1 MPTSIQSQLPVISQ
15 PVPIIAATEVP
26 TQSEVVTQVQQTLSS
41 RYAISAKSSSSV
53 RYSPVYKNPENHIEE
68 LNFRLKTLN
77 DQRRYGTLGIPEE
90 GAVGGQVPDINPSV
104 GSDNEKESE
113 LNIRQLESS
122 VSSLSG
128 LPSGSSTVNSPEAVR
143 NRQNLS
149 KDWHI
154 ERYETDF

>member
-1 MPTSIQSQLPVISQ
+1 MPTSTQSQLPVISQ
-15 PVPIIAATEVP
+15 PITTSSEIP
-26 TQSEVVTQVQQTLSS
+26 TQSEIVTQVKQTLSS
-41 RYAISAKSSSSV
+41 QYAISAQSSSSV

-77 DQRRYGTLGIPEE
+77 DQRNYGNLIGNGE
-90 GAVGGQVPDINPSV
+90 GAVGGQLPDINPSV
-104 GSDNEKESE
+104 GSDNERESE

-122 VSSLSG
+122 VSSISG
-128 LPSGSSTVNSPEAVR
+128 LPSGSSTVNSPQAER
-143 NRQNLS
+143 NRQNLT

>member
-1 MPTSIQSQLPVISQ
+1 MSIT
-15 PVPIIAATEVP
+15 AASEIP
-26 TQSEVVTQVQQTLSS
+26 TQSEIVTQVKQTLSS
-41 RYAISAKSSSSV
+41 QYAISAKSSSSV

-77 DQRRYGTLGIPEE
+77 DQRRYGMLGGNGD
-90 GAVGGQVPDINPSV
+90 GAVGGEVVPDINPSV

-113 LNIRQLESS
+113 LNIQQLESS
-122 VSSLSG
+122 VSSISG